1 MVAVST
7 IIYGAT
13 HVSEGLHAAISGI
26 GLKELRRGGD
36 MGTGEEGKKGR
47 GNEDVVETALYA
59 LVAVCAADIG
69 RGGEIAW
76 G

>member
-1 MVAVST
+1 MVAVTT

-26 GLKELRRGGD
+26 GLKELGRGGD
-36 MGTGEEGKKGR
+36 MGTGEEREEGR
-47 GNEDVVETALYA
+47 GDEDMVETAPYA